1 MKIIS
6 KIPATNPQR
15 HEELTGDGWVAL
27 KEPQSLMAAIAVS
40 IPLAVLNLVLTIGIF
55 WLFQPFRMRDFGFGQ
70 DGFSISISLPAII
83 GLLLLVAVHEML
95 HLLMVPNFASSDK
108 TYAGITYWGG
118 FVYTEE
124 EIPRS
129 RYLLITIMP
138 FVIISMLLPLVL
150 GTAGLL
156 TNTAMA
162 LILLNSMASSVD
174 MLTTILIATQAP
186 AESRLTNNGTRTY
199 WKRK

>member
-1 MKIIS
+1 MKIVS

-15 HEELTGDGWVAL
+15 HEKLVGYGWMPL
-27 KEPQSLMAAIAVS
+27 KEPQSLMAAMAAS

-55 WLFQPFRMRDFGFGQ
+55 WLFQPFRMEDFGFRT

-83 GLLLLVAVHEML
+83 GLLLLVAIHEML
-95 HLLMVPNFASSDK
+95 HLVMVPNFVSSNR

-129 RYLLITIMP
+129 RYLLITMMP

-150 GTAGLL
+150 GSAGLL

-174 MLTTILIATQAP
+174 MLTMILIATQAP
-186 AESRLTNNGTRTY
+186 AGSRLTNNGTRTY
-199 WKRK
+199 WKK